1 MKLPPSLVPWRV
13 QLERFPEEI
22 ALGLAPLVQRL
33 AAAVGPLASAY
44 LGSEQPDGF
53 DGVSP
58 RGEYQRLLASEWLLA
73 DEEPDEFLRRAAMR
87 EHLFLR
93 LAERDPKGCK
103 RSIAL
108 FDAGPSQ
115 LGSPRLAH
123 LAMLAVLERR
133 ALAAG
138 AEFEFGVLQR
148 PEPARRAA
156 DVLHLL
162 HSRSPLEASAAQI
175 ASWLELLQPIAAE
188 DEIWWVGGPRLE
200 QLLAGH
206 RGPRMLVR
214 DPLRAENDRLDV
226 ELHVRERRQ
235 QVVLQLPDPR
245 LRARLIRNP
254 FEEVVLHKL
263 PTTLAAHQFW
273 FSADGRRLLVNQG
286 GGIHAYVTVGG
297 AVGPARESS
306 TGFAHVFNP
315 PNPSM
320 PRILALLAV
329 TWHRRHFVAVMRCTG
344 QMLMMIGSEEFP
356 IEFERKPARPWNDR
370 LWQLLVQGKHALHA
384 LLVDSKGTLFRG
396 ARQRDGSFRFR
407 PILDSVVLLDQR
419 QGHYFYAAH
428 ADGRLS
434 VGEISDQFGIRAQRS
449 VAAVSDPV
457 VFSVCHPTTRL
468 GAFAVQVPGE

>member
-53 DGVSP
+53 DGVSQ

-93 LAERDPKGCK
+93 LAQRDPMSCK

-138 AEFEFGVLQR
+138 AEFGFGVLQR

-175 ASWLELLQPIAAE
+175 ASWLELLQPLAAE

-214 DPLRAENDRLDV
+214 DPLRAENDRLEV
-226 ELHVRERRQ
+226 ELHVRERRR

-254 FEEVVLHKL
+254 FEEVVQR
-263 PTTLAAHQFW
+263 TLFAPKDAQHFW
-273 FSADGRRLLVNQG
+273 FSPDGRRLLVSDDQSVYG
-286 GGIHAYVTVGG
+286 YMTAT
-297 AVGPARESS
+297 AADAS
-306 TGFAHVFNP
+306 
-315 PNPSM
+315 
-320 PRILALLAV
+320 L
-329 TWHRRHFVAVMRCTG
+329 
-344 QMLMMIGSEEFP
+344 EFP
-356 IEFERKPARPWNDR
+356 
-370 LWQLLVQGKHALHA
+370 
-384 LLVDSKGTLFRG
+384 
-396 ARQRDGSFRFR
+396 
-407 PILDSVVLLDQR
+407 
-419 QGHYFYAAH
+419 
-428 ADGRLS
+428 
-434 VGEISDQFGIRAQRS
+434 
-449 VAAVSDPV
+449 VA
-457 VFSVCHPTTRL
+457 
-468 GAFAVQVPGE
+468 